1 MKCSGDATQLCGA
14 GNRLS
19 VVLDNAYKQ
28 TFFAAASYKTWI
40 LMACYVDSTSSRLLK
55 TGVSLAA
62 TGGGA
67 NATIGNCM
75 DACAA
80 KGFTYCGAEYYAEC
94 WASKTAPSD
103 SFIAAGADSLTAGCN
118 YPCKG
123 NSSEACGGSNRIL
136 VYLNNETT
144 A

>member
-1 MKCSGDATQLCGA
+1 MKCSGDPTQVCGA

-19 VVLDNAYKQ
+19 VVVDNTWKQ
-28 TFFAAASYKTWI
+28 TFFVATSYKTWN
-40 LMACYVDSTSSRLLK
+40 LEACYIDSVSSRLLK
-55 TGVSLAA
+55 SSVSLSAF
-62 TGGGA
+62 GGGA

-75 DACAA
+75 DACTA
-80 KGFTYCGAEYYAEC
+80 KGFAFCGAEYYAEC

-103 SFIAAGADSLTAGCN
+103 NMIASGADPLTAGCS

-136 VYLNNETT
+136 VYINNGT
-144 A
+144 AA